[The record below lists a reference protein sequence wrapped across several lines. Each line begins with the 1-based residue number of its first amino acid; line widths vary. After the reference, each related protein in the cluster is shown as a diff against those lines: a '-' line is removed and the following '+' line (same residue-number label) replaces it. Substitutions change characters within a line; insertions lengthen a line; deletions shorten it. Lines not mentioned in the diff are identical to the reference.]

1 MGGNHHQQEAFS
13 GERGPVSGVRP
24 GSPGGRKTPEPRSK
38 LVTGIVFVFGV
49 ISLGTPWLLGAAFV
63 FAAGFALRGGL
74 AVGQLLKKLALIA
87 PFLALMGIPLLF
99 GAGLPPAPERVE
111 LALLILLKALTAMT
125 FTLYV
130 FFNQPVEEMLEAM
143 EHLKVPSALTA
154 VIYLAYRYGFLF
166 IQELQTTLKALQARL
181 FRAHLSRQSLPVYGE
196 VAGGLFIK
204 SLNRSETVYRAMAA
218 RGFDGRIPVG
228 RPGAVG
234 GTDLALA
241 AVPVLFVAVLLIAEQ
256 VVF

>member
-1 MGGNHHQQEAFS
+1 MGGNHSQHGSFTAGRS
-13 GERGPVSGVRP
+13 GYLVR
-24 GSPGGRKTPEPRSK
+24 RKPLEPRSK
-38 LVTGIVFVFGV
+38 LLSGIIFVFGV
-49 ISLGTPWLLGAAFV
+49 ISIGEPWLLVAAFI
-63 FAAGFALRGGL
+63 FAAGFALRGGFM
-74 AVGQLLKKLALIA
+74 VGQLFKKLALIF

-111 LALLILLKALTAMT
+111 LAALILLKALTAMT

-143 EHLKVPSALTA
+143 EHLKVPSAVTT

-166 IQELQTTLKALQARL
+166 IQEMQTTLKALQARL
-181 FRAHLSRQSLPVYGE
+181 FKAQLSWQSLPVYGE

-218 RGFDGRIPVG
+218 RGFKGKIPVG
-228 RPGAVG
+228 CPRPVNKM
-234 GTDLALA
+234 DLVMA
-241 AVPVLFVAVLLIAEQ
+241 AGPVAFVVALLILEQ
-256 VVF
+256 VVL